1 MKLPV
6 YNLEGGTTGE
16 EVELTPEVF
25 EIEPNDHA
33 IAMAVHTE
41 MTNRRQG
48 THATKNRALVRG
60 GGKKPWRQKGRGAAR
75 AGTIR
80 SPLWRGGGIIF
91 GPQPH
96 PYIMRINKK
105 LNRLARRS
113 VLTYK
118 VREEKIR
125 ILQEFDWEDGKTKN
139 ARELAKAFNLYKIKA
154 LLLTSK
160 YQPEVHNA
168 CKNIPG
174 LEVNIAVDASARQL
188 LNSDMILI
196 QKDAIA
202 AVQEVLNK

>member
-60 GGKKPWRQKGRGAAR
+60 GGRKPWRQKGRGAAR

-80 SPLWRGGGIIF
+80 SPLWRGGGTIF

-118 VREEKIR
+118 VREEKLR

-139 ARELAKAFNLYKIKA
+139 ARELAKAFNLNDTKA

-160 YQPEVHNA
+160 YQPQVYNA
-168 CKNIPG
+168 CKNVPG

-188 LNSDMILI
+188 LSSDIIFI